1 MYQSQLQT
9 WNEAGRQAHQ
19 QKRFDAM
26 VESMRADNAFYREK
40 WDAFDGLPSNR
51 MDYGHLADF
60 PFTTKS
66 ELLEDQAR
74 QPPFGT
80 NLGSP
85 PEGYL
90 RIHQTSG
97 TTGKPLRVLDTR
109 ESWTWWR
116 ECWQYILDAA
126 GVTKADTVMLA
137 FSFGPFI
144 GFWSAQAGLSE
155 LGALVIPGGG
165 MTSPQRLAA
174 MRDLEATVLVC
185 TPSYALHLAE
195 VARQEGI
202 DPARDLNIR
211 VALHAG
217 EPGAGI
223 PATRERIETLWGA
236 TVFDHPGASEVGAF
250 GFSCE
255 ARNGVHINE
264 AEFISEVIDPA
275 TGAPAAEG
283 ESGELVLTN
292 LGRTSFPVVR
302 YRMGDTVKPAPRGA
316 CSCGRTTMLLEGG
329 ILGRSDDMVTVRGVN
344 VFPSAF
350 QEIFNALPG
359 IAEHR
364 ITAYQE
370 NYMDQLHVEFEPT
383 REAAGQQLGET
394 VQRSIR
400 ESMGIR
406 VSLEQLPPDSL
417 PRFELK
423 AKRFFDRRSEEWRPG
438 GE

>member
-1 MYQSQLQT
+1 MYRSHLQT
-9 WNEAGRQAHQ
+9 WSDADRRTHQ
-19 QKRFDAM
+19 QQRFDAM
-26 VESMRADNAFYREK
+26 VNTMRADNAFYREK
-40 WDAFDGLPSNR
+40 WDACAGLPAGR

-60 PFTTKS
+60 PFTSKS

-74 QPPFGT
+74 HAPFGT

-85 PEGYL
+85 REDYL

-97 TTGKPLRVLDTR
+97 TTGTPLRVLDTR
-109 ESWTWWR
+109 ESWVWWC

-144 GFWSAQAGLSE
+144 GFWSAQAGLNH
-155 LGALVIPGGG
+155 LGTLVITGGG
-165 MTSPQRLAA
+165 MTSPQRLTA

-211 VALHAG
+211 VTLHAG

-236 TVFDHPGASEVGAF
+236 TAFDHPGASEVGAF

-264 AEFISEVIDPA
+264 AEFICEVIDPV
-275 TGAPAAEG
+275 TGAPTAPG

-292 LGRTSFPVVR
+292 LGRASFPVVR

-329 ILGRSDDMVTVRGVN
+329 ILGRNDDMVTVRGVN
-344 VFPSAF
+344 VFPAAF

-359 IAEHR
+359 IGEHR
-364 ITAYQE
+364 ITAYRVDH
-370 NYMDQLHVEFEPT
+370 MDQLYVEFETTP
-383 REAAGQQLGET
+383 EAADQQHGEA
-394 VQRSIR
+394 VQRAIR
-400 ESMGIR
+400 ESLGIR

-423 AKRFFDRRSEEWRPG
+423 AKRFFDRR
-438 GE
+438 GEGWLPESG